1 MGITTP
7 RKKPRNLLLSIL
19 YRMHQV
25 LPMGAE
31 RKLRLYLDLEWIFD
45 RLAMETSFRHYG
57 PDRHPFR
64 QHARAF
70 LEQYIGRDDAVLDL
84 GCAKGDM
91 SAMLASVARE
101 VVGVD
106 HDAAAIAYARKTHT
120 NANLAF
126 HDSDALAYLKDHP
139 KRFDVLILS
148 HILEHLDRPEEFLKT
163 FKDYF
168 AYIYIELP
176 DFDKTYLNLYR
187 KDLGVKLI
195 YTDDDH
201 VSEFDRLELR
211 AILDRLG
218 IRIEAAEYRF
228 GIQRLWC
235 RVQQDG

>member
-19 YRMHQV
+19 YRVHKV
-25 LPMGAE
+25 LPMGAQ

-45 RLAMETSFRHYG
+45 RLAMEMSFTHYG
-57 PDRHPFR
+57 PDQHVFR
-64 QHARAF
+64 QQAKHF
-70 LEQYIGRDDAVLDL
+70 LQHHIRSDSAVLDL

-91 SAMLASVARE
+91 SAMLASMARE

-106 HDAAAIAYARKTHT
+106 HDTAAIAQARNTHQRP
-120 NANLAF
+120 NLTF
-126 HDSDALAYLKDHP
+126 HDSDALVYLKKDP

-148 HILEHLDRPEEFLKT
+148 HILEHLDDPEEFLKT

-168 AYIYIELP
+168 THIYIELP
-176 DFDKTYLNLYR
+176 DFDKTYLNQYR
-187 KDLGVKLI
+187 KELGVKLI

-201 VSEFDRLELR
+201 VSEFDRFELR
-211 AILDRLG
+211 AILDRAG
-218 IRIEAAEYRF
+218 IHIEESEYRF

-235 RVQQDG
+235 RVQQHR

>member
-19 YRMHQV
+19 YRIHQV
-25 LPMGAE
+25 LPLGVE

-45 RLAMETSFRHYG
+45 RLAMEMSFKHYG
-57 PDRHPFR
+57 PDQHPFR
-64 QHARAF
+64 QQAKDF
-70 LEQYIGRDDAVLDL
+70 LRQHIRSDKAVLDL

-91 SAMLASVARE
+91 SAMLASMARE

-106 HDAAAIAYARKTHT
+106 HDAAAIAHARNTYQQP
-120 NANLAF
+120 NLTF
-126 HDSDALAYLKDHP
+126 HNSDALVYLKDHP
-139 KRFDVLILS
+139 ERFDVLVLS
-148 HILEHLDRPEEFLKT
+148 HILEHLDRPEEFFMT

-168 AYIYIELP
+168 THIYIELP

-201 VSEFDRLELR
+201 VSEFDRFELS
-211 AILDRLG
+211 ALLDRAG
-218 IRIEAAEYRF
+218 IHIEEREYRF
-228 GIQRLWC
+228 GVQRLWC
-235 RVQQDG
+235 RVGTGG